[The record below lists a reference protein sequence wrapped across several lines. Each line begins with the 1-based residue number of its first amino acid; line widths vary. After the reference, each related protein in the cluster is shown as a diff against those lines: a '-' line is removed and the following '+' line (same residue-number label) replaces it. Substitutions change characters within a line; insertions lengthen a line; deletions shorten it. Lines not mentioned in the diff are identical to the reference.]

1 MYRRRLLTPLL
12 GLCLAA
18 PLTAT
23 PAARS
28 ASPATAAGPTPPPA
42 LPLSDQ
48 LCGPAIYNHAS
59 NRDAVQLVE
68 AAGAELQRR
77 GPAAFSDLRRQG
89 SRWFQGDRYV
99 FVMSPAGEVLVYPPD
114 PQLETANRSRPAN
127 PERTALLSPASSAV
141 LNEQGQRMGQRFL
154 EAAANGQGCGWVHYR
169 LPKPGQDKPQW
180 KSTYVERF
188 ETSGGQVYLV
198 ASGAY
203 EARMEKAFAVDEV
216 EAAADLIAREGRAA
230 FAQLRDPKG
239 RFVYHDTYVFVN
251 STAGVELVNPAF
263 PGIEG
268 KNVSTLR
275 DPAGQFFVRD
285 YIRLATS
292 KGSGWV
298 RYAWPRPSDP
308 GSIANKLTY
317 VRAVQTPDGETLV
330 IGSGLYE

>member
-1 MYRRRLLTPLL
+1 MLRRRLLAPLL
-12 GLCLAA
+12 GLALAA
-18 PLTAT
+18 PLQPE
-23 PAARS
+23 PAA
-28 ASPATAAGPTPPPA
+28 AAAPGPTPPPS

-48 LCGPAIYNHAS
+48 LCNRSVYDHAS
-59 NRDAVQLVE
+59 NRTAVELVE

-77 GPAAFSDLRRQG
+77 GSAAFSELRRPG
-89 SRWFQGDRYV
+89 SRWFQGERYV
-99 FVMSPAGEVLVYPPD
+99 FVISPSADILVYPPD
-114 PQLETANRSRPAN
+114 PQLETANRNRPGNA
-127 PERTALLSPASSAV
+127 ERSALSSAV
-141 LNEQGQRMGQRFL
+141 LDGQGQRMGVRFL
-154 EAAANGQGCGWVHYR
+154 EAASSGQGCGWVHYR
-169 LPKPGQDKPQW
+169 IPKPGQDKPQW

-188 ETSGGQVYLV
+188 ETSGGQVFLV
-198 ASGAY
+198 GSGAY
-203 EARMEKAFAVDEV
+203 DSRMEKAFAVDEV

-239 RFVYHDTYVFVN
+239 RFIYHDTYVFVN
-251 STAGVELVNPAF
+251 NTAGVELVNPAF

-275 DPAGQFFVRD
+275 DPSGQFFVRD

-298 RYAWPRPSDP
+298 RYGWPRPSAP
-308 GSIANKLTY
+308 GSAASKLTY